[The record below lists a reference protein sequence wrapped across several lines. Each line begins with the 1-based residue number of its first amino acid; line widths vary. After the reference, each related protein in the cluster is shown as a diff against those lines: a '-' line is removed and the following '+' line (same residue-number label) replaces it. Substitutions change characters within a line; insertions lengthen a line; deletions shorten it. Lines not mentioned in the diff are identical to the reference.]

1 MILSF
6 LFNTCTLSNYADDNN
21 LISMGKNKDKVKT
34 FLSSDFKII
43 SNWFYKHFMV
53 LKPEKSHFMCISQK
67 NDDAKTLNFKNLAIK
82 NSKEVEILG
91 ITLNKNMNTH
101 IKNIC
106 RKVGQKLN
114 ALLRISPY
122 RDQGNKVLL
131 YKLMIKS
138 QFNYCPLVWMFMK
151 GV

>member
-43 SNWFYKHFMV
+43 SDWFYKHFMV

-106 RKVGQKLN
+106 RKAGQKLN

-131 YKLMIKS
+131 FKLMIKS